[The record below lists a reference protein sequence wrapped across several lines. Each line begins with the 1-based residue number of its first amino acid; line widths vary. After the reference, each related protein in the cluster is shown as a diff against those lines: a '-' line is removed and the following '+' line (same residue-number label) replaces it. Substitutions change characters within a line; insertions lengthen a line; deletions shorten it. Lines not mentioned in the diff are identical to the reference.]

1 MLGLNTNKDNKER
14 SRIYSEYPKSL
25 NGFFPQKKTV
35 PVALQVGRY
44 EIQDWWK
51 LWQIVEWTKNKAFF
65 TSARGQM
72 MFFVVKKTKEMRIK
86 EICHKTKITEP
97 HFIDAPKEMDLPH
110 Y

>member
-1 MLGLNTNKDNKER
+1 
-14 SRIYSEYPKSL
+14 
-25 NGFFPQKKTV
+25 
-35 PVALQVGRY
+35 
-44 EIQDWWK
+44 
-51 LWQIVEWTKNKAFF
+51 
-65 TSARGQM
+65 